1 MLTNWV
7 VWGKVFMDKE
17 RLCDLYLILTK
28 QYFPSLLCRV
38 LGWFAFEISK
48 VFFYIFL
55 IVREQSW
62 CLCDFFAWSCFER
75 SWLLAVKRC
84 YDSIRKK
91 VIYKNIRIFWWSLI
105 YGGRQPVTIECT
117 RKEWLYPPLA
127 FVSSLRLF
135 SCIFSGNRR
144 RNNLFCSDNCN
155 E

>member
-55 IVREQSW
+55 SVREQSW
-62 CLCDFFAWSCFER
+62 RLCDFFAWSCFER
-75 SWLLAVKRC
+75 SWLLAVKIC

-91 VIYKNIRIFWWSLI
+91 VIYKKHSNLLMKPYIWGKATCYYWMHKKGMAIPPPGLRVFFAVIFLHFFW
-105 YGGRQPVTIECT
+105 
-117 RKEWLYPPLA
+117 
-127 FVSSLRLF
+127 
-135 SCIFSGNRR
+135 
-144 RNNLFCSDNCN
+144 
-155 E
+155 